1 MMYHH
6 TRRLQKPPDASG
18 QVLSVA
24 ELTDKISPPPRPGPK
39 PAPGPAKEKV
49 ERVVRVTTSSRQKN
63 RSESSE
69 TEELVDLNS
78 FATKKTAS
86 AGRYLD
92 IFICLQSLCV
102 EEDTLYD
109 PLSFRSSVHWAPLIQ
124 C

>member
-6 TRRLQKPPDASG
+6 TRRLQKPPDDRG

-39 PAPGPAKEKV
+39 PAPAPAKEKG

-92 IFICLQSLCV
+92 ISICLQSLCMCGG
-102 EEDTLYD
+102 EDFVRKY
-109 PLSFRSSVHWAPLIQ
+109 LI
-124 C
+124 

>member
-1 MMYHH
+1 MYHH
-6 TRRLQKPPDASG
+6 TRRLQKPPDARG

-39 PAPGPAKEKV
+39 PAPAPAPAPAKEKG
-49 ERVVRVTTSSRQKN
+49 ERVVRVTSSSRQKS

-92 IFICLQSLCV
+92 ISMIYVLAKFLCREKDFVKTSL
-102 EEDTLYD
+102 
-109 PLSFRSSVHWAPLIQ
+109 F
-124 C
+124 

>member
-39 PAPGPAKEKV
+39 PAPVKEKV
-49 ERVVRVTTSSRQKN
+49 ERVVRVTTNSRQHN
-63 RSESSE
+63 RSESSDA
-69 TEELVDLNS
+69 EELVDLNS

-92 IFICLQSLCV
+92 ISICLQSLCV

-109 PLSFRSSVHWAPLIQ
+109 PLSFRSSVHWTPLIQ

>member
-1 MMYHH
+1 MYHH
-6 TRRLQKPPDASG
+6 TRRLQKPPDARG

-39 PAPGPAKEKV
+39 PAPAKEKG

-69 TEELVDLNS
+69 VEELVDLNS

-92 IFICLQSLCV
+92 ISICLQSLCV
-102 EEDTLYD
+102 EEKTL
-109 PLSFRSSVHWAPLIQ
+109 
-124 C
+124 

>member
-6 TRRLQKPPDASG
+6 TRRLQKPPDDHG

-39 PAPGPAKEKV
+39 PAPAPAKEKG
-49 ERVVRVTTSSRQKN
+49 ERVVRVTTSSRQKS
-63 RSESSE
+63 RSESSD

-92 IFICLQSLCV
+92 ISMIYVLAKFLCREKDFVKTSL
-102 EEDTLYD
+102 
-109 PLSFRSSVHWAPLIQ
+109 F
-124 C
+124 